1 MAVCMRPAIQH
12 QCLIYDGAPSRHL
25 AAIAAVIR
33 EKLEQKHRCLYLN
46 SRPMV
51 AGMRSYLA
59 AAGVDVTLEVAKH
72 SLVLSSDQSHLTG
85 GKFDVARMMSTL
97 EDALGM
103 ALHDG
108 YAGLWA
114 TGDMSFEMGHEKD
127 LKKLLAYE
135 WRLEEFLQAHPAMG
149 GICQYHASTL
159 PREMMRHG
167 LLVHPSL
174 FVNETLSMINPHYL
188 QPEFVTPGA
197 AQKAELKATLARLC
211 QPGTAN

>member
-1 MAVCMRPAIQH
+1 MPPATQH

-25 AAIAAVIR
+25 PAIAAVVR
-33 EKLEQKHRCLYLN
+33 EKLEQNYRCLYLN
-46 SRPMV
+46 SLPMV

-59 AAGVDVTLEVAKH
+59 ATGVDVAHETAKA

-85 GKFDVARMMSTL
+85 GHFDVERMMRTL
-97 EDALGM
+97 EDALGL

-135 WRLEEFLQAHPAMG
+135 WRLEEFLREHPAMG
-149 GICQYHASTL
+149 GICQYHAGTL
-159 PREMMRHG
+159 PREMLRHS

-174 FVNETLSMINPHYL
+174 FVNETLSMVNPHYL
-188 QPEFVTPGA
+188 QPEFVTPEA
-197 AQKAELKATLARLC
+197 AQKAELKAAMARLC
-211 QPGTAN
+211 KAQNAS